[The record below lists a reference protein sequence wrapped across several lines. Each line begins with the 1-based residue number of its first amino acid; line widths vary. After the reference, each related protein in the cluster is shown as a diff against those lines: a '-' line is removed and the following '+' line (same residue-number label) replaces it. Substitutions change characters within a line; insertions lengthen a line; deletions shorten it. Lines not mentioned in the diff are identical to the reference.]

1 MPVCYV
7 TVSEDLST
15 MTSSQLSHIRDI
27 IAQGLTSKSRPL
39 DRNHISIRVQ
49 NGNKDTMLGEIEL
62 DIFSQLYVRRLFS
75 RDKRANYISECISKE
90 LGASCATWINMG
102 YVGYSRVTPGGGNY
116 YSDSSNPFIRWIQK
130 VKGIATNEKTI

>member
-7 TVSEDLST
+7 TVSDKIPML
-15 MTSSQLSHIRDI
+15 TSPQLSRIREI
-27 IAQGLTSKSRPL
+27 VALGLTSKSRPL
-39 DRNHISIRVQ
+39 DNTHISIRVQ
-49 NGNKDTMLGEIEL
+49 QGKEETMLGQIEL
-62 DIFSQLYVRRLFS
+62 DIFSQLYIRRLFS

-90 LGASCATWINMG
+90 LHSSCATWINMG

-130 VKGIATNEKTI
+130 AKGISTSEKKN